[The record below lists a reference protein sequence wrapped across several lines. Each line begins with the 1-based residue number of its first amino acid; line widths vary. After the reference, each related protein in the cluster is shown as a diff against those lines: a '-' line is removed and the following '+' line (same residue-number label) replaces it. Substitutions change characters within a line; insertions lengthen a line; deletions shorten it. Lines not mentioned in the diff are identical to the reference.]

1 MAEQVAA
8 LSVAPEARVQLVGL
22 NMPDPLDWKLTLPV
36 GFTAPDAA
44 GSVTVAVQVVRVLTL
59 MEDGEQET
67 PVVVV

>member
-1 MAEQVAA
+1 VAEQVAA
-8 LSVAPEARVQLVGL
+8 LSVAPEARMQLVGL
-22 NMPDPLDWKLTLPV
+22 NMPDPLDWKLTLPE